1 MGFKILS
8 QTLYFAQTSVSADR
22 NEAHNHQRFIHAA
35 VIYHIM
41 TDTNN
46 NIILTTKPSIR
57 AIGFGLVGAL
67 FFGAFVYLMTSWEW
81 TVADGTDY
89 KTGMIIM
96 WITLGVFVFF
106 TLACLWSILTIKT
119 IVLTSNT
126 LIIKRPFLLL
136 KKTVPIDNI
145 RQVTE
150 STLKINPTVRWTTY
164 NVYDGK
170 KILIEFF
177 QGKSILLNSFEIVDF
192 YNLTMQLNKL
202 RYNKNNN
209 FDDFNKDLKNENQG
223 YGWLVVIS
231 LLTIGLIYSIIRQ
244 KL

>member
-1 MGFKILS
+1 MS
-8 QTLYFAQTSVSADR
+8 DTS
-22 NEAHNHQRFIHAA
+22 
-35 VIYHIM
+35 
-41 TDTNN
+41 N

-57 AIGFGLVGAL
+57 TIGFGLVGTL
-67 FFGAFVYLMTSWEW
+67 FFGAFVYLMTSLEW

-96 WITLGVFVFF
+96 WIILGVFVFF
-106 TLACLWSILTIKT
+106 ALGCLWSILTIKT
-119 IVLTSNT
+119 IVLTSKT

-136 KKTVPIDNI
+136 KKTVPLDNI

-150 STLKINPTVRWTTY
+150 STFKINPTVRWTTY

-170 KILIEFF
+170 KILIECF
-177 QGKSILLNSFEIVDF
+177 QGKSILLNSFEISDY
-192 YNLTMQLNKL
+192 YNLTKQLNKL
-202 RYNKNNN
+202 RRNKNSNL
-209 FDDFNKDLKNENQG
+209 DDNSEDLKNENQG
-223 YGWLVVIS
+223 YGWLVFIS